1 MSRFIACVAVF
12 VFAAVSV
19 AQENESER
27 ILSFQSEVTVNTDA
41 TLLVRETIRVYVLNQ
56 DINHGIYRDF
66 PTNYKASWL
75 TRFTTTFEMQEALLD
90 GVPVPYHQAAQS
102 NGVRTYLGDPNSY
115 VSRGEHTYTITYR
128 TRHQIAYWK
137 DTDEVYWN
145 VTGNGWTFP
154 IESAEAR
161 VHLPSVID
169 SGQLELNGYTGP
181 QGSTEKACE
190 SSHDANGDVVFRTT
204 RSLQAEEGFTIS
216 VIFPKGHITRPSIS
230 DDLKKWAADNRA
242 IRITLF
248 GSFAT
253 VAYFIFA
260 WFLVGRD
267 PAPGEFRARSEPPKD
282 YSPATMRYL
291 TQMGFDNQTFA
302 TALVSLAVKKAV
314 EISQGDKYFTVDRLA
329 SGDADITPEE
339 QAVLKTL
346 FNGYGDSII
355 FKQSNHARIA
365 KAIQACHDSL
375 RTRYETKYF
384 LSNVSYAL
392 PGTCLAM
399 ATIAAAVYLSPH
411 KADAPLLFLC
421 IWLTIWTFGCLV
433 LLFAVVSSWRFA
445 FKGVAQ
451 LGGAVFITAFATP
464 FFAAEIFVMAMLFGS
479 NAAWVL
485 PLIVVLAGINWF
497 FYHLM
502 KSPTKLGRRALDEID
517 GFRAYLEGGRRL
529 PNSAVMTTPEAT
541 EFNAY
546 FPYAMALDLD
556 KEWAERF
563 TSEITNAEK
572 DDPRYNAYRPYWY
585 RGNMWERR
593 GMSGFSGAIAGAM
606 AAEIAS
612 SSTAPGKSSGGSSG
626 GGGGGSSGGGGG
638 GGGGGGW

>member
-1 MSRFIACVAVF
+1 MKRYFTLIAAIIF
-12 VFAAVSV
+12 VVTAF

-27 ILSFQSEVTVNTDA
+27 ILSFQSDVTVNADA

-66 PTNYKASWL
+66 PTNYKTPWL

-90 GVPVPYHQAAQS
+90 GVPVPYHQEAQS
-102 NGVRTYLGDPNSY
+102 NGVRTYLGDPNSF

-128 TRHQIAYWK
+128 TRHQVAFW
-137 DTDEVYWN
+137 DETDELYWN

-161 VHLPSVID
+161 VHLPTPID

-181 QGSTEKACE
+181 QGSTEQACE
-190 SSHDANGDVVFRTT
+190 SWRDANGDIVFRTT
-204 RSLQAEEGFTIS
+204 RSLQAQEGFTVS
-216 VIFPKGHITRPSIS
+216 VIFPKGHITRPSIA

-248 GSFAT
+248 GTFAT
-253 VAYFIFA
+253 IAYFIFA

-267 PAPGEFRARSEPPKD
+267 PAPGDFRARSEPPKD

-302 TALVSLAVKKAV
+302 TALVSLAVKKVVA
-314 EISQGDKYFTVDRLA
+314 ISEGDKYFTVDRLA
-329 SGDADITPEE
+329 SGTTEIAPEE
-339 QAVLKTL
+339 QAVLGAL
-346 FNGYGDSII
+346 FSGYGDSIV
-355 FKQSNHARIA
+355 FKQSNHSRIA
-365 KAIQACHDSL
+365 KAIKACHDSL
-375 RTRYETKYF
+375 RNRYEARYF
-384 LSNVSYAL
+384 LSNASYAL
-392 PGTCLAM
+392 PGTVLSM
-399 ATIAAAVYLSPH
+399 ATVGAAVYLSPH
-411 KADAPLLFLC
+411 SADAPLLFLC

-433 LLFAVVSSWRFA
+433 LLYAVISAWRFA

-451 LGGAVFITAFATP
+451 LGGALFITAFATP
-464 FFAAEIFVMAMLFGS
+464 FFGAEIFVMAMLFGS

-485 PLIVVLAGINWF
+485 PLIVVLAGINWL
-497 FYHLM
+497 FYQLM

-517 GFRAYLEGGRRL
+517 GFRVYLEGGRNL
-529 PNSAVMTTPEAT
+529 PNSAVMTTPEAVQ
-541 EFNAY
+541 FNAY

-563 TSEITNAEK
+563 AADIANAEK
-572 DDPRYNAYRPYWY
+572 DDPRYDAYRPYWY
-585 RGNMWERR
+585 RGNRWDRR
-593 GMSGFSGAIAGAM
+593 GMTGFSGAIAGAM

>member
-1 MSRFIACVAVF
+1 MRRYFTLIAAIIVAVMAF
-12 VFAAVSV
+12 

-27 ILSFQSEVTVNTDA
+27 ILAFQSDVTVNTDA

-66 PTNYKASWL
+66 PTNYKTPWL

-90 GVPVPYHQAAQS
+90 GVPVPYHQEAQS
-102 NGVRTYLGDPNSY
+102 NGVRTYLGDPNSF

-128 TRHQIAYWK
+128 TRHQIAFWDK
-137 DTDEVYWN
+137 TDELYWN

-154 IESAEAR
+154 IESAEVR
-161 VHLPSVID
+161 VHLPTTVD

-181 QGSTEKACE
+181 QGSTERASE
-190 SSHDANGDVVFRTT
+190 SWRDANGDVVFRTT
-204 RSLQAEEGFTIS
+204 RSLQAQEGFTVS
-216 VIFPKGHITRPSIS
+216 AIFPKGHITRPSIT

-248 GSFAT
+248 GTFAT
-253 VAYFIFA
+253 IAYFIFA

-267 PAPGEFRARSEPPKD
+267 PAPGDFRARSEPPKD

-302 TALVSLAVKKAV
+302 TALVSLAVKKVVA
-314 EISQGDKYFTVDRLA
+314 ISEGDKYFTVDRLA
-329 SGDADITPEE
+329 SGTTEIAPEE
-339 QAVLKTL
+339 QAVLGAL
-346 FNGYGDSII
+346 FSRYGDSIV
-355 FKQSNHARIA
+355 FKQSNHSRIA
-365 KAIQACHDSL
+365 KAIKACHDSL
-375 RTRYETKYF
+375 RNRYEARYF
-384 LSNVSYAL
+384 LSNASYAL
-392 PGTCLAM
+392 PGTVLSM
-399 ATIAAAVYLSPH
+399 ATVGAAVYLSPH
-411 KADAPLLFLC
+411 SADAPLLFLC

-433 LLFAVVSSWRFA
+433 LLYAVISAWRFA

-451 LGGAVFITAFATP
+451 FGGALFITAFATP
-464 FFAAEIFVMAMLFGS
+464 FFGAEIFVMAMLFGS

-485 PLIVVLAGINWF
+485 PLIVVLAGINWL
-497 FYHLM
+497 FYQLM

-517 GFRAYLEGGRRL
+517 GFRVYLEGGRNL
-529 PNSAVMTTPEAT
+529 PNSAVMTTPEAVQ
-541 EFNAY
+541 FNAY

-563 TSEITNAEK
+563 AADISNAEK
-572 DDPRYNAYRPYWY
+572 DDPRYDAYRPYWY
-585 RGNMWERR
+585 RGNRWDRR
-593 GMSGFSGAIAGAM
+593 GMTGFSGAIAGAM